1 MINLLHVRF
10 VMVEYF
16 PTLFQFLCSCINT
29 CELSL
34 IIICVAMSTSHSS
47 WTPQQN
53 ILINIGPFFYSDET
67 LTNGHVAQWLW
78 SSVNDTIV
86 ESDNLH

>member
-1 MINLLHVRF
+1 MINLLHVTF

-16 PTLFQFLCSCINT
+16 PTLFQFQNT

-34 IIICVAMSTSHSS
+34 IIICVATSPSHNS

-53 ILINIGPFFYSDET
+53 ILINIGLIFYSDET
-67 LTNGHVAQWLW
+67 STNGHLARRLW
-78 SSVNDTIV
+78 SNVNDIIV
-86 ESDNLH
+86 ESDNLD